1 MSTLV
6 IYYSYTGHTKS
17 IAENMAK
24 ADSSD
29 LLEVNEIATRSKL
42 GTYFF
47 GSFAAMRQKSVELQ
61 QFDADFSSY
70 DKIVIAMPIWAGYPA
85 PAINSIIDLLP
96 SGKEIEL
103 IMVSGSGN
111 SSGSEN
117 KTKAL
122 IEARGCSVV
131 KYQDIKG

>member
-6 IYYSYTGHTKS
+6 IYYSYSGHTKN

-24 ADSSD
+24 ADGFD
-29 LLEVNEIATRSKL
+29 VLEVKEIAKRSKL

-47 GSFAAMRQKSVELQ
+47 GSFAAMRQKAVELQ
-61 QFDADFSSY
+61 PFDTDFSSY
-70 DKIVIAMPIWAGYPA
+70 DKIVIAMPIWAGHPA
-85 PAINSIIDLLP
+85 PAINSIIDMLP
-96 SGKEIEL
+96 TGKEIEL

-111 SSGSEN
+111 SSGSEE

-122 IEARGCSVV
+122 IEAKGCSVV
-131 KYQDIKG
+131 KYQDIK